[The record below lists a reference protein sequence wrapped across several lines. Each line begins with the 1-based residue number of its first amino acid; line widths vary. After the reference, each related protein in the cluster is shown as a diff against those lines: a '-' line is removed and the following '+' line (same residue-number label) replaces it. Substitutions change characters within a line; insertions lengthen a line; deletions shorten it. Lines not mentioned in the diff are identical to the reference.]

1 MSSTIEFGGVR
12 LRPMQE
18 QDQAS
23 VLAWRCDPAISS
35 LMYTELNDKSLSAQ
49 LAWFRR
55 VSASTQHE
63 YWIIEKRGAPIGVAN
78 LAALAPEHGR
88 ADWAFYLGE
97 PSARGSGAGAKVEYA
112 VIHYVFFHRG
122 LHKLCCQ
129 VLSNN
134 LEVARMH
141 QKFGFVEEGVLRRHL
156 RRGDEWLDVHL
167 LALDEDT
174 ARARGYDKKGVKV
187 LDEVT

>member
-18 QDQAS
+18 DDQAR
-23 VLAWRCDPAISS
+23 VLAWRKDPTIAD
-35 LMYTELNDKSLSAQ
+35 LMYTRLENPTLEHQ
-49 LAWFRR
+49 LAWFRH
-55 VSASTQHE
+55 VSASAQHE
-63 YWIIEKRGAPIGVAN
+63 YWIIEKRGSPIGVAN

-88 ADWAFYLGE
+88 TDWAFYLGE
-97 PSARGSGAGAKVEYA
+97 PAARGSGAGAKVEYA
-112 VIHYVFFHRG
+112 VIHYVFFHRR
-122 LHKLCCQ
+122 LRKLCCQ

-141 QKFGFVEEGVLRRHL
+141 QKFGFVEEGVLRRHMH
-156 RRGDEWLDVHL
+156 RGGEWLDVHL

-174 ARARGYDKKGVKV
+174 ARARDYDKKGVKV

>member
-18 QDQAS
+18 DDQAR
-23 VLAWRCDPAISS
+23 VLAWRKDPTIAD
-35 LMYTELNDKSLSAQ
+35 LMYTRLENPTLEHQ

-55 VSASTQHE
+55 VSASAQHE
-63 YWIIEKRGAPIGVAN
+63 YWIIEKRGSPIGVAN

-88 ADWAFYLGE
+88 TDWAFYLGE
-97 PSARGSGAGAKVEYA
+97 PAARGSGAGAKVEYA
-112 VIHYVFFHRG
+112 VIHYVFFHRR
-122 LHKLCCQ
+122 LRKLCCQ

-141 QKFGFVEEGVLRRHL
+141 QKFGFVEEGVLRRHMH
-156 RRGDEWLDVHL
+156 RGGEWLDVHL

-174 ARARGYDKKGVKV
+174 ARARDYDKKGVKV